1 MNNKNSDKKEAV
13 FITGATLGLG
23 RLTAKKLINL
33 GHKVIISGRS
43 EKKINDA
50 YNFILADSPQNK
62 GNLYSVVLDLIDLK
76 SVKTAVEKVESLGFD
91 IDVLVNN
98 AGGTR
103 TEFKQ
108 TNEGIE
114 DTIFMNA
121 VGPLYL
127 TKLMIPLIEK
137 SQHPNKR
144 ILFVG
149 SSIHD
154 PNSKGGGNNQATK
167 ISHDV
172 DIETVFEDKEHWN
185 SMKYYKLSK
194 LASIWDAYLVKDKYP
209 HLTTIVFCP
218 GFVPT
223 TDLIRNSSYMVR
235 LTLKYAISK
244 FNFTTSEDDST
255 DDYIY
260 YITTSGTN
268 LKSGG
273 YYEKRQLSKPSDDAL
288 NRVKQQQFWD
298 LAMRSID
305 QLT

>member
-1 MNNKNSDKKEAV
+1 MDNNSKETV

-50 YNFILADSPQNK
+50 YSFILADAPQNK
-62 GNLYSVVLDLIDLK
+62 ENLYSVVLDLIDLK
-76 SVKTAVEKVESLGFD
+76 SVKAAIEKVESLGFA

-127 TKLMIPLIEK
+127 TKLMIPLIEQ

-167 ISHDV
+167 IPHDV
-172 DIETVFEDKEHWN
+172 DIQTVIKDKNHWD

-194 LASIWDAYLVKDKYP
+194 LASLWDAYLITDRYP

-235 LTLKYAISK
+235 LALKYAISK
-244 FNFTTSEDDST
+244 LNFTTSEDDST
-255 DDYIY
+255 DDYIF
-260 YITTSGTN
+260 YITTPGTN

-273 YYEKRQLSKPSDDAL
+273 YYEKKQESKPSDDAL
-288 NRVKQQQFWD
+288 NKAKQQEFWN
-298 LAMRSID
+298 LAMKSID
-305 QLT
+305 QQT